1 MNILLAWLIT
11 SAEFLLIDTASI
23 LRIFK
28 DLADQGFKINYE
40 KFNEFYEHLKDE
52 NSKDYFIKMFV
63 PFYNFYRTYID
74 IQDYNNLHPYLI
86 KEMYTLGLLENMSD
100 FEFQEYQKNPSIIN
114 AIIVPPLCAKRLENA
129 FVWELKDSEY
139 PSTIW
144 FELGKKKNLEAI
156 EILQVTGPLA
166 HLKPEEQK
174 KAIESHILEDSIE
187 KSIQMLIASQKLTKE
202 EEEIVKCIYQELLA
216 ETKEDSKAKEESSLS
231 LTRKKK

>member
-1 MNILLAWLIT
+1 MKQIDFNRLFMQDQYRPLVYKVRNGANGAHDIAFFNSYIHDATIFLDNIT
-11 SAEFLLIDTASI
+11 
-23 LRIFK
+23 FK
-28 DLADQGFKINYE
+28 RAK
-40 KFNEFYEHLKDE
+40 
-52 NSKDYFIKMFV
+52 
-63 PFYNFYRTYID
+63 ID
-74 IQDYNNLHPYLI
+74 IP
-86 KEMYTLGLLENMSD
+86 LER
-100 FEFQEYQKNPSIIN
+100 I
-114 AIIVPPLCAKRLENA
+114 C
-129 FVWELKDSEY
+129 WELKDSEY

-187 KSIQMLIASQKLTKE
+187 KSIQMLIDSQKLTKE

-216 ETKEDSKAKEESSLS
+216 ETKEDSKTQEESSLS

>member
-74 IQDYNNLHPYLI
+74 IRDYNNLHPYLI

-100 FEFQEYQKNPSIIN
+100 FELREYQKNPSIIN
-114 AIIVPPLCAKRLENA
+114 ALRVPLVCAKRLENA
-129 FVWELKDSEY
+129 YVWELQNQEY
-139 PSTIW
+139 SSTIW
-144 FELGKKKNLEAI
+144 FELSNKKGLEAI
-156 EILQVTGPLA
+156 DILQVKGFLA
-166 HLKPEEQK
+166 KMKPEEIK
-174 KAIESHILEDSIE
+174 EIIETYIVEDAIS
-187 KSIQMLIASQKLTKE
+187 KSIKSLIDSEELPEEEKKIIASIYYDVFKEDEEESKEIKLTK
-202 EEEIVKCIYQELLA
+202 
-216 ETKEDSKAKEESSLS
+216 
-231 LTRKKK
+231 KKK